1 MIWLTI
7 CKTKEAVLQRRGNFM
22 TEAKTN
28 SKSKSNVLSL
38 VYMAMFVA
46 IITVCAQIQIPMTVP
61 FTLQT
66 LGIFMAAAMLGW
78 KRGLISV
85 AVYVLLGA
93 IGVPVF
99 AGFSG
104 GIGVLGG
111 PTGGYIIGFL
121 FTALIVGLMT
131 DFLGRKLWVL
141 AVSMVAGLA
150 VCYLFGT
157 IWFMIAMH
165 TEFVAALLTCVVPFL
180 LADAAKIVVATVL
193 VNRLD
198 KIVKL

>member
-1 MIWLTI
+1 
-7 CKTKEAVLQRRGNFM
+7 M

-85 AVYVLLGA
+85 TVYVLLGA
-93 IGVPVF
+93 GRTDGIGLELLALLAPHELEDVGLDLVGQIAVILGLLGVAQLLIELRGGVGSGPDVGVFAVCLPAVPVPG
-99 AGFSG
+99 A
-104 GIGVLGG
+104 
-111 PTGGYIIGFL
+111 
-121 FTALIVGLMT
+121 
-131 DFLGRKLWVL
+131 
-141 AVSMVAGLA
+141 
-150 VCYLFGT
+150 
-157 IWFMIAMH
+157 
-165 TEFVAALLTCVVPFL
+165 
-180 LADAAKIVVATVL
+180 
-193 VNRLD
+193 
-198 KIVKL
+198 

>member
-1 MIWLTI
+1 MLYLV
-7 CKTKEAVLQRRGNFM
+7 KKEVFIM
-22 TEAKTN
+22 E
-28 SKSKSNVLSL
+28 KSKISAKNIAKCGMCTALI
-38 VYMAMFVA
+38 A
-46 IITVCAQIQIPMTVP
+46 VCAWIQIPMTVP

-66 LGIFMAAAMLGW
+66 FGVFVAIGLLGGKLGTM
-78 KRGLISV
+78 SV
-85 AVYVLLGA
+85 LAYVLLGTC
-93 IGVPVF
+93 GVPVF

-165 TEFVAALLTCVVPFL
+165 TDFVAALLTCVVPFL

>member
-1 MIWLTI
+1 MRTDSDSDDSSVHTSDSRHLYGGGYARLEKRTH
-7 CKTKEAVLQRRGNFM
+7 QR
-22 TEAKTN
+22 
-28 SKSKSNVLSL
+28 
-38 VYMAMFVA
+38 
-46 IITVCAQIQIPMTVP
+46 C
-61 FTLQT
+61 
-66 LGIFMAAAMLGW
+66 
-78 KRGLISV
+78 GLCS
-85 AVYVLLGA
+85 
-93 IGVPVF
+93 PRCNR
-99 AGFSG
+99 SG

-165 TEFVAALLTCVVPFL
+165 TDFVAALLTCVVPFL

>member
-1 MIWLTI
+1 
-7 CKTKEAVLQRRGNFM
+7 M

-150 VCYLFGT
+150 VCYLFRYNLVYDCNAYRLCCRT
-157 IWFMIAMH
+157 SH
-165 TEFVAALLTCVVPFL
+165 LRCSVPSCRCCKDCCCNSFGESS
-180 LADAAKIVVATVL
+180 
-193 VNRLD
+193 
-198 KIVKL
+198 

>member
-1 MIWLTI
+1 
-7 CKTKEAVLQRRGNFM
+7 M

-104 GIGVLGG
+104 G

-165 TEFVAALLTCVVPFL
+165 TDFVAALLTCVVPFL

>member
-1 MIWLTI
+1 
-7 CKTKEAVLQRRGNFM
+7 M

-85 AVYVLLGA
+85 AVYVL
-93 IGVPVF
+93 
-99 AGFSG
+99 
-104 GIGVLGG
+104 GVLGG

>member
-1 MIWLTI
+1 
-7 CKTKEAVLQRRGNFM
+7 M

-99 AGFSG
+99 AGFQAES
-104 GIGVLGG
+104 V
-111 PTGGYIIGFL
+111 FS
-121 FTALIVGLMT
+121 
-131 DFLGRKLWVL
+131 
-141 AVSMVAGLA
+141 AVRQA
-150 VCYLFGT
+150 VISSVSSLR
-157 IWFMIAMH
+157 H
-165 TEFVAALLTCVVPFL
+165 LS
-180 LADAAKIVVATVL
+180 
-193 VNRLD
+193 LD
-198 KIVKL
+198 L

>member
-1 MIWLTI
+1 
-7 CKTKEAVLQRRGNFM
+7 M

-121 FTALIVGLMT
+121 FTAQ
-131 DFLGRKLWVL
+131 L
-141 AVSMVAGLA
+141 AEAP
-150 VCYLFGT
+150 LF
-157 IWFMIAMH
+157 
-165 TEFVAALLTCVVPFL
+165 
-180 LADAAKIVVATVL
+180 
-193 VNRLD
+193 
-198 KIVKL
+198 

>member
-1 MIWLTI
+1 
-7 CKTKEAVLQRRGNFM
+7 M

-121 FTALIVGLMT
+121 
-131 DFLGRKLWVL
+131 GRKLWVL

-165 TEFVAALLTCVVPFL
+165 TDFVAALLTCVVPFL

>member
-1 MIWLTI
+1 
-7 CKTKEAVLQRRGNFM
+7 M

-93 IGVPVF
+93 I
-99 AGFSG
+99 
-104 GIGVLGG
+104 
-111 PTGGYIIGFL
+111 IGFL

-165 TEFVAALLTCVVPFL
+165 TDFVAALLTCVVPFL

>member
-1 MIWLTI
+1 
-7 CKTKEAVLQRRGNFM
+7 M
-22 TEAKTN
+22 TEAKKQTKN
-28 SKSKSNVLSL
+28 NILSL
-38 VYMAMFVA
+38 VYMALFVA
-46 IITVCAQIQIPMTVP
+46 IIVVCAQIQIPMTVP

-93 IGVPVF
+93 VGLPVF

-104 GIGVLGG
+104 GIGILAG
-111 PTGGYIIGFL
+111 PTGGYIVGFL
-121 FTALIVGLMT
+121 FTALVVGLMT

-150 VCYLFGT
+150 VCYAFGT
-157 IWFMIAMH
+157 VWFMIAYG
-165 TEFVAALLTCVVPFL
+165 TDFITALLTCVVPFL
-180 LADAAKIVVATVL
+180 LADAAKIVVAAVL

>member
-1 MIWLTI
+1 
-7 CKTKEAVLQRRGNFM
+7 M

-141 AVSMVAGLA
+141 YDCNAYRICCRTSHLRCSVPS
-150 VCYLFGT
+150 CRCCKDCCCNSFG
-157 IWFMIAMH
+157 
-165 TEFVAALLTCVVPFL
+165 ESS
-180 LADAAKIVVATVL
+180 
-193 VNRLD
+193 
-198 KIVKL
+198 

>member
-1 MIWLTI
+1 
-7 CKTKEAVLQRRGNFM
+7 M

-93 IGVPVF
+93 IGV
-99 AGFSG
+99 
-104 GIGVLGG
+104 LGG

-165 TEFVAALLTCVVPFL
+165 TDFAAALLTCVVPFL

>member
-1 MIWLTI
+1 
-7 CKTKEAVLQRRGNFM
+7 
-22 TEAKTN
+22 
-28 SKSKSNVLSL
+28 
-38 VYMAMFVA
+38 
-46 IITVCAQIQIPMTVP
+46 
-61 FTLQT
+61 
-66 LGIFMAAAMLGW
+66 MLF
-78 KRGLISV
+78 RS
-85 AVYVLLGA
+85 
-93 IGVPVF
+93 
-99 AGFSG
+99 
-104 GIGVLGG
+104 
-111 PTGGYIIGFL
+111 GGYIIGFL

>member
-1 MIWLTI
+1 
-7 CKTKEAVLQRRGNFM
+7 M

-104 GIGVLGG
+104 GIGVLG
-111 PTGGYIIGFL
+111 FL

-165 TEFVAALLTCVVPFL
+165 TDFVAALLTCVVPFL

>member
-1 MIWLTI
+1 
-7 CKTKEAVLQRRGNFM
+7 M

-93 IGVPVF
+93 IGVPR
-99 AGFSG
+99 
-104 GIGVLGG
+104 IL
-111 PTGGYIIGFL
+111 
-121 FTALIVGLMT
+121 
-131 DFLGRKLWVL
+131 RR
-141 AVSMVAGLA
+141 
-150 VCYLFGT
+150 
-157 IWFMIAMH
+157 
-165 TEFVAALLTCVVPFL
+165 
-180 LADAAKIVVATVL
+180 
-193 VNRLD
+193 NRRSRRSDRRLYHRFPLYGAYRWTYD
-198 KIVKL
+198 